1 MGARTLYD
9 TTSPQTFLLLSFPM
23 PSSLHIFLVL
33 FVVGAALRTS
43 GLLTKRHA
51 ERLGAFVFS
60 LTLPATIVVSLD
72 RVVFSPTAWK
82 IPLSACLITVP
93 LVLIAWGLARTLK
106 LDRPAQGGLLL
117 AVGCINSIYFAYPVA
132 LATFGDEGLA
142 QAILFDLGQTTLTL
156 TVLYPMALWHGARDS
171 SPRTAVRRLL
181 TSLPLW
187 ALVVIL
193 TLKATGLHVPEWLR
207 TALTPLHLLTIPL
220 ASLVLGLSISVHAVR
235 KTWRLTALGV
245 GLRMAGGLLLGWI
258 VTLLLGLTGLE
269 RASVL
274 LIAGMPSAVMAVIF
288 ATDAKLDEDLVASIV
303 AFSICLGVALLPWLP
318 RIAAALLG

>member
-1 MGARTLYD
+1 
-9 TTSPQTFLLLSFPM
+9 M
-23 PSSLHIFLVL
+23 PSSLHVFLIL
-33 FVVGAALRTS
+33 FVVGAALRLS
-43 GLLTKRHA
+43 GLLGKVHA

-60 LTLPATIVVSLD
+60 VTLPATILVSLD

-82 IPLSACLITVP
+82 IPLSACLITIP
-93 LVLIAWGLARTLK
+93 LVLLAWGLARALT
-106 LDRPAQGGLLL
+106 LDRPTQGGLLL

-132 LATFGDEGLA
+132 LATFGEEGLA

-156 TVLYPMALWHGARDS
+156 TVLYPMALWHGTPDS
-171 SPRTAVRRLL
+171 SPHAAGRRLL
-181 TSLPLW
+181 TSPPLW

-193 TLKATGLHVPEWLR
+193 TAKTAGLHLPEWLQ
-207 TALTPLHLLTIPL
+207 TILTPVHLLTIPL

-235 KTWRLTALGV
+235 KTWRLTSLGV

-258 VTLLLGLTGLE
+258 ATLVLDLTGLE
-269 RASVL
+269 RAAVL

-303 AFSICLGVALLPWLP
+303 ALSICLGVALLPSLP